1 MSVGLLA
8 LLDDVAV
15 FAKVAAS
22 SLDDVVGQAAKAGSK
37 AAAVVIDDAA
47 VTPAYVVGF
56 SAQRELPI
64 IFKIARASL
73 KNKIVILLP
82 TAVALGYFLPG
93 LITPLLMIGGTYLCY
108 EGAEKIFESFFPH
121 QAQHHETAVHQALLT
136 PEQLENKTV
145 LGAIQTDFIL
155 SAEIMAISLDTI
167 QESAL
172 FSQIAVL
179 ALVSIVLTVAVYGVV
194 ALIVKM
200 DDVGIRLA
208 ASQTGP
214 KSFHAINNFFGRV
227 LVLAMPKVLFL
238 LSIIGTA
245 AMTWVGGS
253 ILLHGMEVLG
263 WTAPHHW
270 VQDIVAAV
278 SQKAPPSLVGIADWL
293 TATTLQAILGIL
305 VGLLFIPIVEYVLA
319 PLISRFRKKKVMDW
333 VQ

>member
-1 MSVGLLA
+1 MSIGLLA

-82 TAVALGYFLPG
+82 AAVALGYFLPI

-108 EGAEKIFESFFPH
+108 EGAEKIFESLFPH
-121 QAQHHETAVHQALLT
+121 HAHQHEEAVHQAVLT
-136 PEQLENKTV
+136 PLQLENKTV
-145 LGAIQTDFIL
+145 LGAVQTDFIL
-155 SAEIMAISLDTI
+155 SAEIMAISLSTI
-167 QESAL
+167 QEAAIL
-172 FSQIAVL
+172 SQIVVL
-179 ALVSIVLTVAVYGVV
+179 AMVSVVLTVAVYGVV

-200 DDVGIRLA
+200 DDVGLFMA
-208 ASQTGP
+208 TSKNGP
-214 KSFHAINNFFGRV
+214 IPLQKFNNFLGRG
-227 LVLAMPKVLFL
+227 LVLGMPKILFL
-238 LSIIGTA
+238 LTVIGTT

-253 ILLHGMEVLG
+253 IIIHGLEVLG
-263 WTAPHHW
+263 WTTPSHW
-270 VQDIVAAV
+270 LHDVVKIV
-278 SQKAPPSLVGIADWL
+278 SDLSPPSFSAVIGWLTSTLLQALVGIFVGFL
-293 TATTLQAILGIL
+293 T
-305 VGLLFIPIVEYVLA
+305 IPVVEYVVA
-319 PLISRFRKKKVMDW
+319 PLISGFRKKAR
-333 VQ
+333 